1 MPSCYS
7 FWIRV
12 SKGLRNVTSVTCGC
26 KWSIRFLGI
35 IRNKTKLSDHVVI
48 TDVNVM
54 HSNSCDPSYVGKHI
68 FCRTRSSE
76 YKRCGDEVLSDIWFK
91 WILTFLL
98 MLEQ

>member
-1 MPSCYS
+1 MQS
-7 FWIRV
+7 RV
-12 SKGLRNVTSVTCGC
+12 NQGVRNVISIAFGY
-26 KWSIRFLGI
+26 KWSVCFLNI
-35 IRNKTKLSDHVVI
+35 IRNKTKISDHVVI
-48 TDVNVM
+48 TDVNVV
-54 HSNSCDPSYVGKHI
+54 HSNSCVPSYVGKHI